1 MSVFVREAGDGT
13 EGTEPWLGLEF
24 RHLAALQAV
33 ADEGSFNG
41 AARRLG
47 YTQSAISQQIAS
59 LERIVGVRVVERV
72 HGKKTL
78 GLSVAGQTLLA
89 HATAIQARLGA
100 AKTDIDA
107 LARGTAGPLRIGAY
121 ESVSTRLLPAILR
134 RFVAAFPDVE
144 VGLSEALH
152 DLEFLRSLERGVMD
166 LAFVDLPLPPG
177 PFDTARVLTDPYV
190 LVAQAGSET
199 ARSCPPR
206 TLADLARLPLI
217 AFRACKRIDPV
228 AGQLRAIGLETNV
241 VLRSDYNEAVQ
252 GYAAAG
258 LGVALMPRLA
268 VNFEDERTVTIELGE
283 LVPPRQ
289 IAVAWHS
296 ERTPS
301 EAAQALTAIAVEA
314 GAALENDTRARSV
327 A

>member
-59 LERIVGVRVVERV
+59 LERIVGMRVVERV

-78 GLSVAGQTLLA
+78 GLSVAGETLLA

-107 LARGTAGPLRIGAY
+107 LARGTAGPLPIGAY

-134 RFVAAFPDVE
+134 RFVTAFPDVE
-144 VGLSEALH
+144 LRLSEALH

-177 PFDTARVLTDPYV
+177 PFERAPVLTDPYL

-206 TLADLARLPLI
+206 SLADLARLPLI
-217 AFRACKRIDPV
+217 AFRACKRIDTV
-228 AGQLRAIGLETNV
+228 AGQLRGIGLETNV

-268 VNFEDERTVTIELGE
+268 VNFDDERTVAIELGE

-289 IAVAWHS
+289 IAIAWHC
-296 ERTPS
+296 ERTLS
-301 EAAQALTAIAVEA
+301 AAAKALIAIAVEI
-314 GAALENDTRARSV
+314 GSTLDEPARSV

>member
-190 LVAQAGSET
+190 LVAQAGSDT